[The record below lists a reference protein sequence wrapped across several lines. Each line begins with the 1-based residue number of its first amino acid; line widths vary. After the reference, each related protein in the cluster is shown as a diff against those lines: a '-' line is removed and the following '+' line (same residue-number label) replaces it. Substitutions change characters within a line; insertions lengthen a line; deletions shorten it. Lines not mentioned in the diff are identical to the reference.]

1 VPCVNETES
10 AALWRLVDVP
20 FEKLDALPFGAIVV
34 DLSGTVVAYNQYE
47 ARLAR
52 QDRDA
57 VLGKNFFRDVAPCT
71 AVKSFEGRLLTFA
84 SGKKTVGERFN
95 YFFPFA
101 HGPVDVTITFLK
113 LRGKDQ
119 ILIAVERIE
128 TPPADAAATD
138 S

>member
-1 VPCVNETES
+1 MNETE
-10 AALWRLVDVP
+10 AEALWRLVDVP
-20 FEKLDALPFGAIVV
+20 FDRLDALPFGAIVV
-34 DLSGTVVAYNQYE
+34 DLNGTIVAYNQYE

-71 AVKSFEGRLLTFA
+71 AVREFEGRLLTFA
-84 SGKKTVGERFN
+84 SGKRMVGERFN
-95 YFFPFA
+95 YFFPFI

-128 TPPADAAATD
+128 TPLGDEAEAG

>member
-1 VPCVNETES
+1 MNETEA

-20 FEKLDALPFGAIVV
+20 FEHLDALPFGAIVV
-34 DLSGTVVAYNQYE
+34 DLNGVIVAYNQYE

-71 AVKSFEGRLLTFA
+71 SVRAFEGRMLSFA
-84 SGKKTVGERFN
+84 AGKEAVGERFN

-119 ILIAVERIE
+119 ILIAVERTE
-128 TPPADAAATD
+128 APAPDLPAG

>member
-1 VPCVNETES
+1 MNRIDEEE
-10 AALWRLVDVP
+10 LWRLVDVP

-34 DLSGTVVAYNQYE
+34 DLNGTIVAYNQYE

-52 QDRDA
+52 QERDA
-57 VLGKNFFRDVAPCT
+57 VLGKNFFADVAPCT
-71 AVKSFEGRLLTFA
+71 AVRTFEGRLLTFA
-84 SGKKTVGERFN
+84 SGKATVGERFN

-119 ILIAVERIE
+119 ILIAVERAE
-128 TPPADAAATD
+128 VLPPA
-138 S
+138 